1 MSTSNTL
8 PIGETVHNYET
19 QLKELLSAQ
28 YVDQSILLGLINLM
42 QSKLI
47 LEILNLVKVEELTE
61 AHIDETITQVTSMWN
76 KLQYKVVNFFKLQHK
91 ILFVEV
97 SEQMLKSK
105 KSNQDENSKVK
116 LNSVEMRKLND
127 NYLKFNSQVN
137 HFYYKVM
144 NFFVANFKLSKLPP
158 KLIAQFARKSEVE
171 LEEPEPKLVS
181 SPVQWKIV
189 IILHQCL
196 LSLGNLSRTRTF
208 IELNYLK
215 PSLSVRS
222 YYAHQKD
229 TAKKA
234 KRLEAYS
241 KAFEYYKICILLD
254 PNLNEP
260 YNHIGMIYN
269 SNDDYYNACY
279 WFVRSQSTFKT
290 TFQVGLNNL
299 QSVMKKD
306 EFKSAVISRRD
317 DIDVAFM
324 CLIGYY
330 YLPEIYSEKSNPRNV
345 TKSLRYADL
354 ELRFW
359 LLIEKLD
366 LSKIFNT
373 TNATDNIIIKQLVLL
388 ISFKKLI
395 NKDAY
400 DNFIIRYLSKV
411 MTMLERETNSD
422 ESVKQCTLVCLRF
435 IFSIFREIKELRNK
449 TDMRSI
455 QSLVNKLL
463 QEQPKFDLSNKP
475 TRAILFEEDIN
486 FKGLSIK
493 EYSKKRDLKD
503 IDSYAFNDF
512 QDTELLKTEN
522 KGVLYGYFSDSINGA
537 GIPDFIED
545 TPDSSDND
553 DTIDKKVIQYENNLR
568 ERSLIIL
575 GKKLLDISK
584 HFKFDADEN
593 KFTIVTTT
601 KIKDEQIP
609 QKRSDNRKVESKT
622 KLLNSEKKG
631 SKSSQHL
638 KAKENSSLENNQNK
652 MNSRSKGEN
661 KNIRDNSAHDDTNTQ
676 ATKQINDLLGSVDR
690 KSGSPDFK
698 SKIMT
703 MSELEELVSKS
714 GKTNSVSRSK
724 SSSGSNDKKDVSPT
738 GIPDSLEEIESFILK
753 HTSVLHRVTN
763 SDESAN
769 KQEHYQDS
777 KQESHNEKTFEKVH
791 NVKLGDPSQKASEP
805 INNVERDE
813 GLQTMVNSL
822 VLENTSPQKRDQV
835 TGNAPQFHQG
845 SMPVS
850 SVPFQQQQQQHQQPQ
865 QQLPMQ
871 YPQYTQGFG
880 QQLPFNYGPVPNGMN
895 SYAPQPLIQPFQGYP
910 MYGSNNQFAAPPM
923 FGNGSAHHMPQPPVQ
938 QPMHP
943 LVQQP
948 VPHTQHLVQQPF
960 QQPIQQHQFQQQIQ
974 QQQPL
979 PQPLH
984 QQQPMHQPVPP
995 IAPTTAKPSTGFS
1008 KQYYYNVQKTGYQ

>member
-1 MSTSNTL
+1 M
-8 PIGETVHNYET
+8 
-19 QLKELLSAQ
+19 
-28 YVDQSILLGLINLM
+28 
-42 QSKLI
+42 
-47 LEILNLVKVEELTE
+47 
-61 AHIDETITQVTSMWN
+61 
-76 KLQYKVVNFFKLQHK
+76 NFFKLQHK
-91 ILFVEV
+91 ILFAEV

-105 KSNQDENSKVK
+105 KANQDENSKTK

-127 NYLKFNSQVN
+127 NYLKFNTQVN
-137 HFYYKVM
+137 QFYYKVI

-158 KLIAQFARKSEVE
+158 NLVAQFARE
-171 LEEPEPKLVS
+171 LELDLEDSQPKSVS
-181 SPVQWKIV
+181 LPVQWKIV
-189 IILHQCL
+189 LVLHQCL

-241 KAFEYYKICILLD
+241 KAFEYYKTCILLD

-290 TFQVGLNNL
+290 TFEVGLNNL
-299 QSVMKKD
+299 QLVMKKD
-306 EFKSAVISRRD
+306 EFKSAVITRRD

-366 LSKIFNT
+366 LSKIFNA
-373 TNATDNIIIKQLVLL
+373 TNATDNVIIKQLVLL

-395 NKDAY
+395 NRDAY

-411 MTMLERETNSD
+411 MTILERETNSD
-422 ESVKQCTLVCLRF
+422 ESVKQCALVCLRF

-449 TDMRSI
+449 TDMRSV

-463 QEQPKFDLSNKP
+463 KEQPTFDLSTKP

-512 QDTELLKTEN
+512 QDTELLKSEN
-522 KGVLYGYFSDSINGA
+522 KGVLYGYYFHSTNGSEM
-537 GIPDFIED
+537 PDFLENASGLDENSD
-545 TPDSSDND
+545 TVDR
-553 DTIDKKVIQYENNLR
+553 KVIHYENDLR
-568 ERSLIIL
+568 EKSLIIL
-575 GKKLLDISK
+575 GKKLLEISK
-584 HFKFDADEN
+584 HFKFDSDEN
-593 KFTIVTTT
+593 KFIVVTTT
-601 KIKDEQIP
+601 KIKEEQVP
-609 QKRSDNRKVESKT
+609 QKRSDNRKAESKT
-622 KLLNSEKKG
+622 KLTNSDRVG
-631 SKSSQHL
+631 LKSLQRPQ
-638 KAKENSSLENNQNK
+638 AKESSALKNNQNK
-652 MNSRSKGEN
+652 VNSKIKGEN
-661 KNIRDNSAHDDTNTQ
+661 KNTRNNNAHADTNTH

-690 KSGSPDFK
+690 KSASPDVK

-703 MSELEELVSKS
+703 MSELEELVNK
-714 GKTNSVSRSK
+714 GGEFNSVSK
-724 SSSGSNDKKDVSPT
+724 SESNTGSNGKKGGSGSSPA

-753 HTSVLHRVTN
+753 HTSVLHKVTN
-763 SDESAN
+763 VDESAI
-769 KQEHYQDS
+769 KQEYP
-777 KQESHNEKTFEKVH
+777 QESDHASLDAQKTLENDDKVQ
-791 NVKLGDPSQKASEP
+791 LEDPIQKRSEP
-805 INNVERDE
+805 IDNVERDE

-822 VLENTSPQKRDQV
+822 VLENTSPQKPEQV
-835 TGNAPQFHQG
+835 TSSNPPFYQAT
-845 SMPVS
+845 MPVPN
-850 SVPFQQQQQQHQQPQ
+850 VPFQQQQQQQQ

-895 SYAPQPLIQPFQGYP
+895 SFAPQPLMQPFQGYP
-910 MYGSNNQFAAPPM
+910 MYGNENQFVAPQM
-923 FGNGSAHHMPQPPVQ
+923 FGNGSVNHMPQQPVQ
-938 QPMHP
+938 QPMQHF
-943 LVQQP
+943 VQQP
-948 VPHTQHLVQQPF
+948 VPPTQHQMQQSFQQPIHQQPF
-960 QQPIQQHQFQQQIQ
+960 QQQAQQQHQQPLHQPL
-974 QQQPL
+974 QQQPS
-979 PQPLH
+979 

-995 IAPTTAKPSTGFS
+995 IPPAGAKPSTGFS
-1008 KQYYYNVQKTGYQ
+1008 KQYYYNMQKTGYQ